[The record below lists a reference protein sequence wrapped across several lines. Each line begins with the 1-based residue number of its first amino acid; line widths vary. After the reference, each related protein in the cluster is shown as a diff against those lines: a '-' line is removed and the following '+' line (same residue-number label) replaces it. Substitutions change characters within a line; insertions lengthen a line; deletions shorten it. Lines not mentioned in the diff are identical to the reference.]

1 MKGKNIEN
9 LAEKNLIKGIHFPD
23 KLEEEKQRSIPE
35 RDDEHMMSKWKSSD
49 NKEQLRMG
57 KDFEDNFEGD
67 SQYNSKKTF
76 RKQSSKRKQMVDKR
90 RKQSFMTKE
99 KLKDELK
106 QSIESKDNIMGNR
119 NHILKDKIQ
128 ANNKK
133 DQIEIGIN
141 KRKSKGME
149 RNGKDVQG
157 GAENKIAKHGKLKES
172 EEYNVKIIGKN
183 EERGSCILNALK
195 GE

>member
-1 MKGKNIEN
+1 
-9 LAEKNLIKGIHFPD
+9 
-23 KLEEEKQRSIPE
+23 
-35 RDDEHMMSKWKSSD
+35 MMSKWKSSD

-119 NHILKDKIQ
+119 NHILKDKKNRRTIRRTKQ
-128 ANNKK
+128 KLELIKEN
-133 DQIEIGIN
+133 
-141 KRKSKGME
+141 RKEWS
-149 RNGKDVQG
+149 
-157 GAENKIAKHGKLKES
+157 
-172 EEYNVKIIGKN
+172 
-183 EERGSCILNALK
+183 
-195 GE
+195 